1 MAGPDRE
8 GPIYESVAV
17 NPRNARQ
24 HFNARQPSSCTVKL
38 RVHHESH
45 AEKPFVKGR
54 LLARERAVDPG
65 PRHVGA
71 AVGSA
76 CRSRSE
82 IATTRPMKT
91 HMNGSISGSS
101 EPFSVSAETGIEIEL
116 GFESRQ
122 LS

>member
-1 MAGPDRE
+1 MKVTPRSHSSKGGCSRE
-8 GPIYESVAV
+8 NE
-17 NPRNARQ
+17 
-24 HFNARQPSSCTVKL
+24 PST
-38 RVHHESH
+38 
-45 AEKPFVKGR
+45 
-54 LLARERAVDPG
+54 G

-76 CRSRSE
+76 CRSGYE

-91 HMNGSISGSS
+91 HMNGSISGSG

-116 GFESRQ
+116 EFESRQ